1 MCSSGKMKNPFEM
14 MFVVR
19 YRNRLGDMKTDFPSG
34 SKPIIKYCL
43 LKKDLHLPYW
53 EEEIVS

>member
-1 MCSSGKMKNPFEM
+1 